1 MTPVEATYL
10 AWLDLRAYGLDTKT
24 MLARCEKAGVVFTGG
39 TFSFKQPEI
48 AGEIVYEKCQTII
61 DTGANVIC
69 GADVPCLMNIK
80 GALGRMRADG
90 RLDRDIRVMH
100 IAQILDSRG

>member
-1 MTPVEATYL
+1 MIIGGGTIAYYL
-10 AWLDLRAYGLDTKT
+10 ARNLRDSHIAVTIIEKDPK
-24 MLARCEKAGVVFTGG
+24 RCEML
-39 TFSFKQPEI
+39 SEEI
-48 AGEIVYEKCQTII
+48 P
-61 DTGANVIC
+61 GANVIC